1 MAKCFTQ
8 LTLFVL
14 RNELIIDLKVV
25 KYLTL
30 FAFSVYRKRPIK
42 LLLLNYIQFSEHTLM
57 KFSNTFSV
65 QCLGASAGI
74 LASLA
79 YADLCQCFAIIQQ
92 LAESRKLLS
101 PKWKWLKLISDK
113 SFPTSHIQIEY
124 QIASRGVVGATL
136 LHGQLAWA
144 SG

>member
-1 MAKCFTQ
+1 
-8 LTLFVL
+8 
-14 RNELIIDLKVV
+14 
-25 KYLTL
+25 
-30 FAFSVYRKRPIK
+30 
-42 LLLLNYIQFSEHTLM
+42 M

-79 YADLCQCFAIIQQ
+79 YADLCQCFAIIQQQQ

-124 QIASRGVVGATL
+124 QIASRGVVGASTLL
-136 LHGQLAWA
+136 LHG
-144 SG
+144 

>member
-1 MAKCFTQ
+1 
-8 LTLFVL
+8 
-14 RNELIIDLKVV
+14 
-25 KYLTL
+25 
-30 FAFSVYRKRPIK
+30 
-42 LLLLNYIQFSEHTLM
+42 M

-92 LAESRKLLS
+92 QQLAESRKLLS

-113 SFPTSHIQIEY
+113 SFRTSHIQIEY
-124 QIASRGVVGATL
+124 QIASRGVVGASTL
-136 LHGQLAWA
+136 LHG
-144 SG
+144 

>member
-1 MAKCFTQ
+1 
-8 LTLFVL
+8 
-14 RNELIIDLKVV
+14 
-25 KYLTL
+25 
-30 FAFSVYRKRPIK
+30 
-42 LLLLNYIQFSEHTLM
+42 M

-79 YADLCQCFAIIQQ
+79 YADLCQCFAIIQQQQ

-136 LHGQLAWA
+136 HCFTAPSMLLA
-144 SG
+144 GLGVGIN